1 MLDYNCSNLLEICM
15 LDILKDVETIR
26 KIAIYLKYNLK
37 VFLVTSS

>member
-15 LDILKDVETIR
+15 LDILKDVEIR

>member
-1 MLDYNCSNLLEICM
+1 MLEYNCSNLLEICM
-15 LDILKDVETIR
+15 LDILKDVEIR